1 MTTFFESLD
10 LIEGP
15 DGSFRTL
22 SVELEGRPVFGGQLL
37 AQSVMAAAR
46 LEPERFTRSLSVV
59 FPRTG
64 DPRVPLDV
72 STTSLHRGRT
82 LSTLNASFTQG
93 DRVVCEALI
102 VADTDDDDVM
112 RYEDSMPDVGS
123 PQDAAPAPQLSE
135 QGAEVRVVGGADIF
149 ARGAD
154 GPAELMTWVRWPAFD
169 RTDRA
174 SNDAVAL
181 WYTDALLIAASM
193 RPVDGL
199 NISMAHREVSTGVL
213 THNVSFHAP
222 IDASEWHL
230 VTNRVSFA
238 GDGRVHGA
246 GSVYTSEGRRALSFA
261 QDSMVRAIKQTSGS
275 RPVM

>member
-1 MTTFFESLD
+1 MTTFFESLE
-10 LIEGP
+10 LTEGP
-15 DGSFRTL
+15 NGSFQAP
-22 SVELEGRPVFGGQLL
+22 SVELDGRPVFGGQLL
-37 AQSVMAAAR
+37 AQSVMATAR
-46 LEPERFTRSLSVV
+46 LEPERFARSLSVV

-64 DPRVPLDV
+64 DPRVPLDIA
-72 STTSLHRGRT
+72 TRPLHRGRT
-82 LSTLNASFTQG
+82 LTTLNASFTQG

-112 RYEDSMPDVGS
+112 SYQDAMPDAGT
-123 PQDAAPAPQLSE
+123 PADATPAPLLSE

-149 ARGAD
+149 AREAD
-154 GPAELMTWVRWPAFD
+154 GPAELLTWVRWPEMT

-174 SNDAVAL
+174 ANAAVAL

-199 NISMAHREVSTGVL
+199 DISMAHKEVSTGVL

-222 IDASEWHL
+222 IRVADWHL
-230 VTNRVSFA
+230 VSNHVSFA
-238 GDGRVHGA
+238 GDGRVHGT
-246 GSVYTSEGRRALSFA
+246 GSVYTADGQRALSFS
-261 QDSMVRAIKQTSGS
+261 QDSMVRAIKQASGD